1 MNDNELTYIQA
12 IRQSEKLL
20 LQAKKAISDNNKSI
34 FLDLGC
40 LCLEDEDYGVWSY

>member
-1 MNDNELTYIQA
+1 MNDKEITYIQI

-20 LQAKKAISDNNKSI
+20 LNAKKAISDNNKSI

-40 LCLEDEDYGVWSY
+40 LCLEDEDYGTWSY